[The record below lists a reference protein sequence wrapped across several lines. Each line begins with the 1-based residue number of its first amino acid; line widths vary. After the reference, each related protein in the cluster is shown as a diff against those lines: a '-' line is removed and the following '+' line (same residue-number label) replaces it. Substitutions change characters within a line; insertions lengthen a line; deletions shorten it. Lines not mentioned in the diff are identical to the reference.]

1 MEKQMQ
7 LSDDTISLLTN
18 FGAINSNIV
27 LRPGQQLK
35 TISEAKNILAVADIV
50 EDFPTEMGIYDLNE
64 FLSTYSLVDDAT
76 LMFEGNSV
84 QIANNTNR
92 VKFYFAEPS
101 ILTTPDKE
109 ITMPTSEVNIVLTEE
124 ILSKTK
130 KAASVLG
137 HLDVAIIGTDDSISI
152 KVLDTKDSSANTFET
167 DLGPNTTGHKFSFVM
182 NISNMKII
190 DGEYDVQISSKLIS
204 KWTNKTKPVS
214 YFIAL
219 EKSSTF
225 DV

>member
-1 MEKQMQ
+1 MQ
-7 LSDDTISLLTN
+7 LSQDTIAVLTN
-18 FGAINSNIV
+18 FGSINSNIV

-50 EDFPTEMGIYDLNE
+50 EDFPADMGIYDLNE

-76 LMFEGNSV
+76 LVFEDNSV
-84 QIANNTNR
+84 QIKNNTNK

-101 ILTTPDKE
+101 ILTTPDKD
-109 ITMPTSEVNIVLTEE
+109 ITMPTCEVNVVLTEE
-124 ILSKTK
+124 MLSKTK

-137 HLDVAIIGTDDSISI
+137 HTDVAIIGDDESISV
-152 KVLDTKDSSANTFET
+152 KVFDTKDSSANTFET
-167 DLGPNTTGHKFSFVM
+167 ELGPNTTGHKFSFVM

-204 KWTNKTKPVS
+204 KWTNKNKPIS

-219 EKSSTF
+219 EKSSSF
-225 DV
+225 GV

>member
-1 MEKQMQ
+1 MENNMQ
-7 LSDDTISLLTN
+7 LSEDTIALLTN
-18 FGAINSNIV
+18 FGSINSNIV

-50 EDFPTEMGIYDLNE
+50 EDFPADMGIYDLNE

-76 LMFEGNSV
+76 LAFEDNSV
-84 QIANNTNR
+84 QIKNNTNKVR
-92 VKFYFAEPS
+92 FYFAEPS
-101 ILTTPDKE
+101 ILTTPDKD
-109 ITMPTSEVNIVLTEE
+109 ITMPDCEVNVVLTEE
-124 ILSKTK
+124 ILSKAK

-137 HLDVAIIGTDDSISI
+137 HTDVAIIGDDESISV
-152 KVLDTKDSSANTFET
+152 KVFDTKDSSANTFET
-167 DLGPNTTGHKFSFVM
+167 NLGPNTTGHKFSFVM

-204 KWTNKTKPVS
+204 KWTNKNKPVS

-219 EKSSTF
+219 EKSSSF
-225 DV
+225 GV

>member
-1 MEKQMQ
+1 MQ
-7 LSDDTISLLTN
+7 LSEDTINLLSN
-18 FGAINSNIV
+18 FGGINSNIV
-27 LRPGQQLK
+27 LKPGQELR
-35 TISEAKNILAVADIV
+35 TISEAKNILAVATIV
-50 EDFPTEMGIYDLNE
+50 EDFPSEMGIYDLNE
-64 FLSTYSLVDDAT
+64 FLSTYSLIDDAT
-76 LMFEGNSV
+76 LTFEETSV
-84 QIANNTNR
+84 QIKNNTNR

-109 ITMPTSEVNIVLTEE
+109 ITMPSSEVNITLTEE

-137 HLDVAIIGTDDSISI
+137 HLDVAIMGTDDSISI
-152 KVLDTKDSSANTFET
+152 KVFDTKDSSANTFET

-219 EKSSTF
+219 EKSSQF

>member
-1 MEKQMQ
+1 MQ
-7 LSDDTISLLTN
+7 LSEDTINLLSN
-18 FGAINSNIV
+18 FGGINSNIV
-27 LRPGQQLK
+27 LKPGQELR
-35 TISEAKNILAVADIV
+35 TISEAKNILAVATIV
-50 EDFPTEMGIYDLNE
+50 EDFPSEMGIYDLNE
-64 FLSTYSLVDDAT
+64 FLSTYSLIDDAT
-76 LMFEGNSV
+76 LMFEETSV
-84 QIANNTNR
+84 QIKNNTNK

-101 ILTTPDKE
+101 ILTTPDKD
-109 ITMPTSEVNIVLTEE
+109 ITMPTSEVNITLTEE
-124 ILSKTK
+124 MLSKTK

-137 HLDVAIIGTDDSISI
+137 HTDVAFMGTDDSISI
-152 KVLDTKDSSANTFET
+152 KVFDTKDSSANTFET

-219 EKSSTF
+219 EKSSQF

>member
-1 MEKQMQ
+1 MQ

>member
-64 FLSTYSLVDDAT
+64 FLSTYSLIDDAT
-76 LMFEGNSV
+76 LMFEDNSV
-84 QIANNTNR
+84 QIKNNTNR

-101 ILTTPDKE
+101 ILTTPDKD
-109 ITMPTSEVNIVLTEE
+109 ITMPTSEVNITLTEE

-137 HLDVAIIGTDDSISI
+137 HLDVAITGTDDSIS
-152 KVLDTKDSSANTFET
+152 VRVFDTKDSSANTFET

-204 KWTNKTKPVS
+204 KWTNKAKPVS

>member
-1 MEKQMQ
+1 MQ
-7 LSDDTISLLTN
+7 LSEDTISLLTN

-101 ILTTPDKE
+101 ILTTPDKD
-109 ITMPTSEVNIVLTEE
+109 ITMPTSEVNIILTEE

-152 KVLDTKDSSANTFET
+152 KILDTKDSSANTFET

-204 KWTNKTKPVS
+204 KWTNKNKPVS

>member
-1 MEKQMQ
+1 MQ

-101 ILTTPDKE
+101 ILTTPDKD
-109 ITMPTSEVNIVLTEE
+109 ITMPTSEVNIILTEE

-152 KVLDTKDSSANTFET
+152 KILDTKDSSANTFET

>member
-1 MEKQMQ
+1 MENNMQ
-7 LSDDTISLLTN
+7 LSQDTIAVLTN
-18 FGAINSNIV
+18 FGSINSNIV

-50 EDFPTEMGIYDLNE
+50 EDFPADMGIYDLNE

-76 LMFEGNSV
+76 LVFEDNSV
-84 QIANNTNR
+84 QIKNNTNK

-101 ILTTPDKE
+101 ILTTPDKD
-109 ITMPTSEVNIVLTEE
+109 ITMPTCEVNVVLTEE
-124 ILSKTK
+124 MLSKTK

-137 HLDVAIIGTDDSISI
+137 HTDVAIIGDDESISV
-152 KVLDTKDSSANTFET
+152 KVFDTKDSSANTFET
-167 DLGPNTTGHKFSFVM
+167 ELGPNTTGHKFSFVM

-204 KWTNKTKPVS
+204 KWTNKNKPIS

-219 EKSSTF
+219 EKSSSF
-225 DV
+225 GV

>member
-1 MEKQMQ
+1 MENNMQ
-7 LSDDTISLLTN
+7 LSQDTIAVLTN
-18 FGAINSNIV
+18 FGSINSNIV

-50 EDFPTEMGIYDLNE
+50 EDFPADMGIYDLNE

-76 LMFEGNSV
+76 LVFEDNSV
-84 QIANNTNR
+84 QIKNNTNK

-101 ILTTPDKE
+101 ILTTPDKD
-109 ITMPTSEVNIVLTEE
+109 ITMPSCEVNVVLTEE
-124 ILSKTK
+124 MLSKTK

-137 HLDVAIIGTDDSISI
+137 HTDVAIIGDDESISV
-152 KVLDTKDSSANTFET
+152 KVFDTKDSSANTFET
-167 DLGPNTTGHKFSFVM
+167 ELGPNTTGHKFSFVM

-204 KWTNKTKPVS
+204 KWTNKNKPIS

-219 EKSSTF
+219 EKSSSF
-225 DV
+225 GV

>member
-1 MEKQMQ
+1 MENNMQ
-7 LSDDTISLLTN
+7 LSQDTIAVLTN
-18 FGAINSNIV
+18 FGSINSNIV

-50 EDFPTEMGIYDLNE
+50 EDFPADMGIYDLNE

-76 LMFEGNSV
+76 LVFEDNSV
-84 QIANNTNR
+84 QIKNNTNK

-101 ILTTPDKE
+101 ILTTPDKD
-109 ITMPTSEVNIVLTEE
+109 ITMPSCEVNVVLTEE
-124 ILSKTK
+124 MLSKTK

-137 HLDVAIIGTDDSISI
+137 HTDVAIIGDDESISV
-152 KVLDTKDSSANTFET
+152 KVFDTKDSSANTFET
-167 DLGPNTTGHKFSFVM
+167 ELGPNTTGHKFSFVM

-204 KWTNKTKPVS
+204 KWTNKNKPVS

-219 EKSSTF
+219 EKSSSF
-225 DV
+225 GV

>member
-1 MEKQMQ
+1 MQ
-7 LSDDTISLLTN
+7 LSEDTINLLTN
-18 FGAINSNIV
+18 FGTINSNIV

-35 TISEAKNILAVADIV
+35 TISEAKNILAMANIV
-50 EDFPTEMGIYDLNE
+50 EDFPTDMGIYDLNE
-64 FLSTYSLVDDAT
+64 FLSTHSLVEDAT
-76 LMFEGNSV
+76 LMFEENSV
-84 QIANNTNR
+84 QISNNTNK

-101 ILTTPDKE
+101 ILTTPDKD
-109 ITMPTSEVNIVLTEE
+109 ITMPEAEVNITLTEE

-137 HLDVAIIGTDDSISI
+137 HLDVAIVGTDESISV
-152 KVLDTKDSSANTFET
+152 KVLDTKDTSANTFET
-167 DLGPNTTGHKFSFVM
+167 DLGPNPTGHKFSFVM

-204 KWTNKTKPVS
+204 KWTNKNRPVS

-225 DV
+225 GV

>member
-1 MEKQMQ
+1 MQ
-7 LSDDTISLLTN
+7 LSEDTISLLTN

-101 ILTTPDKE
+101 ILTTPDKD
-109 ITMPTSEVNIVLTEE
+109 ITMPTSEVNIILTEE

-152 KVLDTKDSSANTFET
+152 KILDTKDSSANTFET

>member
-1 MEKQMQ
+1 MQ

-152 KVLDTKDSSANTFET
+152 KILDTKDSSANTFET

>member
-152 KVLDTKDSSANTFET
+152 KILDTKDSSANTFET

-219 EKSSTF
+219 EKSSQF

>member
-1 MEKQMQ
+1 M
-7 LSDDTISLLTN
+7 
-18 FGAINSNIV
+18 
-27 LRPGQQLK
+27 
-35 TISEAKNILAVADIV
+35 
-50 EDFPTEMGIYDLNE
+50 
-64 FLSTYSLVDDAT
+64 
-76 LMFEGNSV
+76 
-84 QIANNTNR
+84 
-92 VKFYFAEPS
+92 PS
-101 ILTTPDKE
+101 
-109 ITMPTSEVNIVLTEE
+109 SEVNITLTEE

-137 HLDVAIIGTDDSISI
+137 HLDVAIMGTDDSISI
-152 KVLDTKDSSANTFET
+152 KVFDTKDSSANTFET

-219 EKSSTF
+219 EKSSQF

>member
-1 MEKQMQ
+1 MQ
-7 LSDDTISLLTN
+7 LSEDTINLLTN
-18 FGAINSNIV
+18 FGTINSNIV

-35 TISEAKNILAVADIV
+35 TISEAKNILAMANIV
-50 EDFPTEMGIYDLNE
+50 EDFPTDMGIYDLNE
-64 FLSTYSLVDDAT
+64 FLSTHSLVEDAT
-76 LMFEGNSV
+76 LMFEENSV
-84 QIANNTNR
+84 QISNNTNK

-101 ILTTPDKE
+101 ILTTPDKD
-109 ITMPTSEVNIVLTEE
+109 ITMPEAEVNITLTEE

-137 HLDVAIIGTDDSISI
+137 HLDVAIVGTDESISVQ
-152 KVLDTKDSSANTFET
+152 VLDTKDTSANTFET
-167 DLGPNTTGHKFSFVM
+167 DLGPNPTGHKFSFVM

-204 KWTNKTKPVS
+204 KWTNKNRPVS

-225 DV
+225 GV

>member
-1 MEKQMQ
+1 MQ
-7 LSDDTISLLTN
+7 LSEDTIALLTN

-27 LRPGQQLK
+27 LKPGQSLK

-76 LMFEGNSV
+76 LMFEDNSV
-84 QIANNTNR
+84 QIKNNTNR

-109 ITMPTSEVNIVLTEE
+109 ITMPSSEVNITLTEE

-137 HLDVAIIGTDDSISI
+137 HLDVAIMGTDDSISI
-152 KVLDTKDSSANTFET
+152 KVFDTKDSSANTFET
-167 DLGPNTTGHKFSFVM
+167 DLGNFYMSA
-182 NISNMKII
+182 
-190 DGEYDVQISSKLIS
+190 YDRI
-204 KWTNKTKPVS
+204 
-214 YFIAL
+214 
-219 EKSSTF
+219 
-225 DV
+225 

>member
-1 MEKQMQ
+1 MQ
-7 LSDDTISLLTN
+7 LSEDTINLLSN
-18 FGAINSNIV
+18 FGGINSNIV
-27 LRPGQQLK
+27 LKPGQELR
-35 TISEAKNILAVADIV
+35 TISEAKNILAVATIV
-50 EDFPTEMGIYDLNE
+50 EDFPSEMGIYDLNE
-64 FLSTYSLVDDAT
+64 FLSTYSLIDDAT
-76 LMFEGNSV
+76 LTFEETSV
-84 QIANNTNR
+84 QIKNNTNR

-101 ILTTPDKE
+101 ILTTPDKD
-109 ITMPTSEVNIVLTEE
+109 ITMPSSEVNITLTEE

-137 HLDVAIIGTDDSISI
+137 HLDVAIMGTDDSISI
-152 KVLDTKDSSANTFET
+152 KVFDTKDSSANTFET

-219 EKSSTF
+219 EKSSQF

>member
-1 MEKQMQ
+1 MQ

-101 ILTTPDKE
+101 ILTTPDKD
-109 ITMPTSEVNIVLTEE
+109 ITMPTSEVNIILTEE

-152 KVLDTKDSSANTFET
+152 KILDTKDSSANTFET

-204 KWTNKTKPVS
+204 TWTNKTKPVS